1 MKRMRRSEWI
11 MERICVVIS
20 ILLFLFALSLS
31 VETVNAE
38 ADLGKVTSLKLTVS
52 GQPKAVLE
60 WDEATGDA
68 NGYTI
73 LRDNKAIV
81 RLHGKNVTS
90 YVDES
95 LKPGKTYSYA
105 VVPHYKDDS
114 GNVTLGEPSP
124 SEKILNGYTYQIE
137 SDGNGTLT
145 GFTGRGETTT
155 PAKID
160 GVNITRIGESCFRG
174 NVWLEEV
181 IVSDGVLS
189 IDDYAFEACSMMS
202 KATLPDSI
210 TTIGDGAFNGCT
222 QMRNCE
228 IPAGITKIGRGA
240 FLYCGRLT
248 KVNLPE
254 NLESI
259 GEFAFAGCENL
270 TDVTFKGNGLTEIPD
285 RAFYKCIKLR
295 AIVLPDSI
303 KRIGKR
309 AFSGCEKLENCDYP
323 DASLGDYVFENT
335 PLDPA
340 PGGDDSNSDSN
351 SASNTD
357 SSSTDPKPMEIKSY
371 RYESLAGGGMFDAS
385 KFNSYHS
392 IHDRYYLWI
401 KEYYKYNKDN
411 FPANSEANPYIYMYL
426 GADHYRQMTSAIN
439 GDAYKT
445 QQSIIMSGDDY
456 KEMYLMIDHGLFAE
470 LSRGRMSE
478 DLLLYS
484 GITPERVSAFA
495 GKYEKISGPITDDLR
510 DQIIGRIGKEYED
523 TAMMSATGSMSIAF
537 AYSDGDY
544 GSKTVVMIYA
554 SKEAM
559 NELGSIGVER
569 IGMCG
574 GNEEILLNGNA
585 RHKIL
590 DVGTV
595 KETITEIDPDT
606 LKIIGTREGGSRTY
620 IKIELLGGQ
629 EGSPEILKEGSPETD
644 TNPTNPTVPHEP
656 VAPTEFEEKSV
667 QNTVQEAE
675 DTTVVLKGTKINSLK
690 RGRGSVTVRWN
701 KQAAKVSGKRIAG
714 YQLQLATN
722 KKFTKN
728 KKSVT
733 VKNYKTVKK
742 KVTGLKRGKKYYV
755 RIRTYRIDNGKKIYS
770 PWSNVKTIKT
780 KK

>member
-1 MKRMRRSEWI
+1 MQIRIVKDK
-11 MERICVVIS
+11 RICAVVT
-20 ILLFLFALSLS
+20 ILLFLFALALS

-38 ADLGKVTSLKLTVS
+38 VDPGKVTSLKLTVS

-60 WDEATGDA
+60 WNETKGDA

-95 LKPGKTYSYA
+95 LKPGNSYSYA
-105 VVPHYKDDS
+105 VAPHYKDDS

-137 SDGNGTLT
+137 SDGTGTLT

-155 PAKID
+155 PANID
-160 GVNITRIGESCFRG
+160 EVNITRIGDSCFRG
-174 NVWLEEV
+174 NVWLDEV
-181 IVSDGVLS
+181 IVSDGVVS
-189 IDDYAFEACSMMS
+189 IDDYAFEACSIMS

-222 QMRNCE
+222 QMKNCE

-240 FLYCGRLT
+240 FLYCGKLT

-259 GEFAFAGCENL
+259 GKFAFAGCENL
-270 TDVTFKGNGLTEIPD
+270 TDVTFKGDNLTEIPD
-285 RAFYKCIKLR
+285 RAFYKCIKLG

-323 DASLGDYVFENT
+323 DTASLGDYVFENT
-335 PLDPA
+335 PLDQA

-357 SSSTDPKPMEIKSY
+357 SSSTDPKPMELKTHS
-371 RYESLAGGGMFDAS
+371 YESLADGGMFDAS

-392 IHDRYYLWI
+392 IQDRYYQWI

-411 FPANSEANPYIYMYL
+411 FPVYPRAFPYIYMYM

-445 QQSIIMSGDDY
+445 EQSIIMSGDDY
-456 KEMYLMIDHGLFAE
+456 VEMYLMIDHGLFAE
-470 LSRGRMSE
+470 LSRGRMPE

-495 GKYEKISGPITDDLR
+495 GRYEKISGAITDELR
-510 DQIIGRIGKEYED
+510 GQIIDRIGEVYEEP
-523 TAMMSATGSMSIAF
+523 AMMSTTGSMRIAF
-537 AYSDGDY
+537 DYSDGDY

-554 SKEAM
+554 SKEAI
-559 NELGSIGVER
+559 NELGSIAIER
-569 IGMCG
+569 IGMCA

-585 RHKIL
+585 RHRIL
-590 DVGTV
+590 DVGIV

-606 LKIIGTREGGSRTY
+606 LKIIDRREGESRTY

-629 EGSPEILKEGSPETD
+629 EGSPEIVKEE
-644 TNPTNPTVPHEP
+644 
-656 VAPTEFEEKSV
+656 VAPSEEEDPIAVTPTKPKDVPRTEIKRP
-667 QNTVQEAE
+667 
-675 DTTVVLKGTKINSLK
+675 KGTKIKSLK

-742 KVTGLKRGKKYYV
+742 KISGLKKGKKYYV
-755 RIRTYRIDNGKKIYS
+755 KIRTYRIDNGKKIYS
-770 PWSNVKTIKT
+770 PWSKVKTIKT

>member
-1 MKRMRRSEWI
+1 MQIRIVKDN
-11 MERICVVIS
+11 RICTVIT
-20 ILLFLFALSLS
+20 ILIFLFALASGFEAAYAADSPGS
-31 VETVNAE
+31 VS
-38 ADLGKVTSLKLTVS
+38 SLKLTVS
-52 GQPKAVLE
+52 GQPKAVLK

-73 LRDNKAIV
+73 LRNNKAIV

-95 LKPGKTYSYA
+95 LKPGNSYSYA

-124 SEKILNGYTYQIE
+124 SEKILNGYTYRKE
-137 SDGNGTLT
+137 SNGKATLT
-145 GFTGRGETTT
+145 GFTGRGDTTT
-155 PAKID
+155 PANID
-160 GVNITRIGESCFRG
+160 GVDVTRIGDSCFRG
-174 NVWLEEV
+174 NVWLDKV
-181 IVSDGVLS
+181 VVSEGVDY
-189 IDDYAFEACSMMS
+189 IEDYAFEACSMMS
-202 KATLPDSI
+202 AATLPDSLV
-210 TTIGDGAFNGCT
+210 TIGEGAFNGCM
-222 QMRNCE
+222 QMKSCE
-228 IPAGITKIGRGA
+228 LPGGVTDIGRGA
-240 FLYCGRLT
+240 FLCCGKLT
-248 KVNLPE
+248 SVDLPE
-254 NLESI
+254 DLKSI
-259 GEFAFAGCENL
+259 GKFAFAGCEGV
-270 TDVTFKGNGLTEIPD
+270 TAVTFKGDNLTEIPD

-303 KRIGKR
+303 ESIGKR

-323 DASLGDYVFENT
+323 DTASLGEYVFENT

-340 PGGDDSNSDSN
+340 PGGDDSNS
-351 SASNTD
+351 ASNTD
-357 SSSTDPKPMEIKSY
+357 SSSTDPKPMVLKTHS
-371 RYESLAGGGMFDAS
+371 YESLADGGMFDAS

-392 IHDRYYLWI
+392 IHDRYYQWI

-411 FPANSEANPYIYMYL
+411 FPVYPRAFPYIYMYM

-445 QQSIIMSGDDY
+445 EQSIIMSGDDY
-456 KEMYLMIDHGLFAE
+456 VEMYLMIDHGLFAE
-470 LSRGRMSE
+470 LSRGRMPE

-495 GKYEKISGPITDDLR
+495 GRYEKISGAITDELR
-510 DQIIGRIGKEYED
+510 DQIIGRIGKEYEEP
-523 TAMMSATGSMSIAF
+523 AMMSATGSMRVAF
-537 AYSDGDY
+537 DYSDGDY

-554 SKEAM
+554 SKEAI
-559 NELGSIGVER
+559 NELGSIAIER
-569 IGMCG
+569 IGMCA

-585 RHKIL
+585 RHRIL
-590 DVGTV
+590 DVGIV

-606 LKIIGTREGGSRTY
+606 HEIIDRREGESRTY

-629 EGSPEILKEGSPETD
+629 EGSPEIVKEE
-644 TNPTNPTVPHEP
+644 
-656 VAPTEFEEKSV
+656 VAPSEEEDPIAVTPTKTKDV
-667 QNTVQEAE
+667 PQKIEIKRPKEAKIKRP
-675 DTTVVLKGTKINSLK
+675 KGTKIKSLK

-701 KQAAKVSGKRIAG
+701 KQTAKVSGKRIAG

-733 VKNYKTVKK
+733 IKKYKTVKK
-742 KVTGLKRGKKYYV
+742 KVTGLKRGKKYYL

-770 PWSNVKTIKT
+770 PWSGIKSIKT
-780 KK
+780 GK